1 MLIPARDTSLI
12 PYEGEVT
19 SLYHG
24 LICSWNA
31 RDARAFAGAFA
42 LDGSMIGFDGTA
54 IDGRAEIEEHLRA
67 IFDHHRTPHYVT
79 IVREVR
85 RIGPRAAL
93 LRAAAGMRAD
103 GSDQL
108 NPALH
113 TIQSLVAVAAGGQ
126 WVAALFQSTPAALH
140 GRPDAVAALT
150 AELEQVRDSE
160 R

>member
-1 MLIPARDTSLI
+1 MLIPAKDTSLI
-12 PYEGEVT
+12 PYEGEVS
-19 SLYHG
+19 SLYHRV
-24 LICSWNA
+24 IASWNA
-31 RDARAFAGAFA
+31 RDAGAFAASFA

-54 IDGRAEIEEHLRA
+54 IDGRAALESHLRA

-93 LRAAAGMRAD
+93 LRAAAGMRTD
-103 GSDQL
+103 GSEQL

-126 WVAALFQSTPAALH
+126 WLAALFQSTPAALH
-140 GRPDAVAALT
+140 GRPEAVSALT
-150 AELEQVRDSE
+150 AELESLRDRE

>member
-1 MLIPARDTSLI
+1 VTSIMLIPAKESSLI
-12 PYEGEVT
+12 PFEGEMW
-19 SLYHG
+19 SLYRRLTG
-24 LICSWNA
+24 SWNA
-31 RDARAFAGAFA
+31 RDARAFAASFA

-54 IDGRAEIEEHLRA
+54 VDGRTAIEEHLRA
-67 IFDHHRTPHYVT
+67 IFD
-79 IVREVR
+79 EVR

-103 GSDQL
+103 GSEQL

-126 WVAALFQSTPAALH
+126 WLAALFQSTPAALH

-150 AELEQVRDSE
+150 AELEAVRDGDQ
-160 R
+160 

>member
-1 MLIPARDTSLI
+1 MLIPAKESSLI
-12 PYEGEVT
+12 PFEGEMS
-19 SLYHG
+19 SLYRRLTG
-24 LICSWNA
+24 SWNA
-31 RDARAFAGAFA
+31 RDARAFAASFA

-54 IDGRAEIEEHLRA
+54 VDGRTAIEEHLRA
-67 IFDHHRTPHYVT
+67 IFDHHRTPRYVT

-103 GSDQL
+103 GSEQL

-126 WVAALFQSTPAALH
+126 WLAALFQSTPAALH

-150 AELEQVRDSE
+150 AELEAVRDGDQ
-160 R
+160 